1 MTTDNRPTIKVF
13 TRLDHHGYSFKI
25 GSIFP
30 YAIIETEH
38 DVITGERNSKIAYTW
53 NWVCQGAGKQ
63 RRGKGNFKSI
73 DAAKKALLKACG
85 YNESSLNFVEV
96 SKVAA

>member
-13 TRLDHHGYSFKI
+13 TRLDHHGYSIKI

-30 YAIIETEH
+30 YAIIETNY

-63 RRGKGNFKSI
+63 RRGKGNFRSI
-73 DAAKKALLKACG
+73 ETAKKALLKACG
-85 YNESSLNFVEV
+85 
-96 SKVAA
+96 